1 MWHFRSRARAACGSL
16 VVLCVVSVCP
26 AKRLGLMQ
34 SRMKWDSCGCWGRRG
49 HENTCGIDQRL
60 QPNTTQ
66 WGGRGEKLCV
76 NHLRQMSKS
85 ARGVSH
91 FYPPE
96 RQFNLTR
103 RVYGEGRDVFF
114 RSAAWIRNPD
124 LAFVTLSRCNFKD
137 GPTIAQSQ
145 CRLLIL
151 IARFEKGKSRMN
163 HVLPV
168 WFLLRKIIRRLPELC
183 FMYHRGLAR

>member
-1 MWHFRSRARAACGSL
+1 MAAGAGSR
-16 VVLCVVSVCP
+16 
-26 AKRLGLMQ
+26 
-34 SRMKWDSCGCWGRRG
+34 RRG

-114 RSAAWIRNPD
+114 RSAAWSRNPD

-137 GPTIAQSQ
+137 GLTTAQSQ
-145 CRLLIL
+145 SCLLIL

-163 HVLPV
+163 HMFCLCGFYSAKLLDSSLNYVLCIIVV
-168 WFLLRKIIRRLPELC
+168 WQGDLRCCQMR
-183 FMYHRGLAR
+183 HRSVTNYTKNLRG

>member
-1 MWHFRSRARAACGSL
+1 MAAGAGSR
-16 VVLCVVSVCP
+16 
-26 AKRLGLMQ
+26 
-34 SRMKWDSCGCWGRRG
+34 RRG

-114 RSAAWIRNPD
+114 RSAAWTRNPD

-137 GPTIAQSQ
+137 GPTTVQSQ
-145 CRLLIL
+145 CCLLIL
-151 IARFEKGKSRMN
+151 IARFGKGKEQNESY
-163 HVLPV
+163 VLPV